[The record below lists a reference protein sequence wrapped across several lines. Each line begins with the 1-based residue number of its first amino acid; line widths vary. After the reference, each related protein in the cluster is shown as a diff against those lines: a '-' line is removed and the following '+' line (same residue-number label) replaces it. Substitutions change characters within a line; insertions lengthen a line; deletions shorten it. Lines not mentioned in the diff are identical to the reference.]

1 MSLNFLHTNHSSY
14 YLCTSIVNENKIRE
28 QTLTFQGLIVNLVV
42 KIEHGQKKNDKTP
55 KKVKLHEEIKSKN
68 QLIKFLQT

>member
-42 KIEHGQKKNDKTP
+42 RIEHGQKK
-55 KKVKLHEEIKSKN
+55 
-68 QLIKFLQT
+68 LQNS